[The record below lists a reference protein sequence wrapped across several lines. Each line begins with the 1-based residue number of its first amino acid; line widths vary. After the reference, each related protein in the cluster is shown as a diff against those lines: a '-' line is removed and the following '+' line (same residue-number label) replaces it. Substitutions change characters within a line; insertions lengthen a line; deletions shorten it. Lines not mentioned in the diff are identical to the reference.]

1 MFPKTDHEFI
11 AHVDHSILSSQPGG
25 QQACLFSRSR
35 VCVCYTHIHMSCF
48 FFFFFLAFCPHQIFS
63 IHTSP
68 THAPSLGRVRAEG
81 NHRITAA
88 PAPRQGAPQH
98 QQARGTWT
106 ESASSFAHDCRSVTG
121 SASKTSSWGTEAAP
135 TSIPREPADD
145 DPSPQGGMIFSS
157 QQSQT
162 MVSSLTS
169 MSLKTASCTF

>member
-1 MFPKTDHEFI
+1 MSTI
-11 AHVDHSILSSQPGG
+11 ASSAPSLGDSRPV
-25 QQACLFSRSR
+25 FSLAL
-35 VCVCYTHIHMSCF
+35 VCVCVTHTYTCPVF

-145 DPSPQGGMIFSS
+145 VPSPQGGMIFSS

-162 MVSSLTS
+162 MASSLTS
-169 MSLKTASCTF
+169 MSLKRASCTF